1 MLCIKKASM
10 SDLDELMKIYSAA
23 RKFMIKTNNPNQWGL
38 TNPTVQMIKEDIEN
52 NNCYIVCSDNKIE
65 GVFALIE
72 EEDPTYN
79 YIEGG
84 SWLNNNKYVTIH
96 RIASKGN
103 IHGIFD
109 FVINY
114 CKTICKDIRIDTHE
128 DNLIMQHLIEKNGFK
143 KCGIIYLKNG
153 NPRIAYHLSI

>member
-23 RKFMIKTNNPNQWGL
+23 RKFMIKTNNPNQWGQ

-72 EEDPTYN
+72 GEDPTYN

-128 DNLIMQHLIEKNGFK
+128 DNLIMQHLIEKKGFK

-153 NPRIAYHLSI
+153 SPRIAYHLSI

>member
-10 SDLDELMKIYSAA
+10 SDLDELMEIYSIA
-23 RKFMIKTNNPNQWGL
+23 RKFMIETNNPNQWGQ

-72 EEDPTYN
+72 GEDPTYKRIDN
-79 YIEGG
+79 G
-84 SWLNNNKYVTIH
+84 SWLNDNKYITIH

-103 IHGIFD
+103 IHGIFT

-114 CKTICKDIRIDTHE
+114 CKTISKDIRIDTHN
-128 DNLIMQHLIEKNGFK
+128 DNLIMQYLIEKNGFK

>member
-10 SDLDELMKIYSAA
+10 SDLDELMDIYSAA
-23 RKFMIKTNNPNQWGL
+23 RKFMIETNNPNQWGQ
-38 TNPTVQMIKEDIEN
+38 TNPTVQMVKEDIIN
-52 NNCYIVCSDNKIE
+52 NNCNIVCSDNKIE

-72 EEDPTYN
+72 GEDPTYN

-128 DNLIMQHLIEKNGFK
+128 DNLIMQHLIIKNGFK

-153 NPRIAYHLSI
+153 KPRNAYHLSI